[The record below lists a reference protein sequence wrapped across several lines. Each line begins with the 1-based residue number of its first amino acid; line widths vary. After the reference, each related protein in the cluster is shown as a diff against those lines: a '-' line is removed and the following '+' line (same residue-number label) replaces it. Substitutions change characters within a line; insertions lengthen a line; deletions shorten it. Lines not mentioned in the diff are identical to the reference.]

1 MGIDDLA
8 GALGGAMSDGAHA
21 LEAERLAP
29 LRNGEGAAEGP
40 KKKSRG
46 QEPRRASTS
55 SQPAGLEEVEAALS
69 QHISTL
75 DPGEIPTLD
84 FGLARLVR
92 QLVRERR
99 NGGSPEPPTQALDPA
114 LLDDTV
120 ERIRRHLIVADEQA
134 DAMALWVLGAHA
146 FDCFDVSP
154 PLHIASP
161 VRRTGKTRA
170 LDTLGMLVPKP
181 WGPIVQPSEAVLYR
195 FIQSAQPTLLLDEV
209 GSIFGR
215 KAEQVEGVRALLN
228 AGNQRGT
235 TVPRCVGTSNEIVH
249 FSIYCPKVLAG
260 IGSSR
265 HDQRPLDPDP
275 HEAEA
280 PQREGRADPK
290 AHASRRARASRGDRS
305 LGGQPEGGR
314 HRVGVGGGRAAR

>member
-1 MGIDDLA
+1 MTSRVRSVA
-8 GALGGAMSDGAHA
+8 RCRTRPM
-21 LEAERLAP
+21 RLRPSGWPPYATG
-29 LRNGEGAAEGP
+29 RARQRGP

-146 FDCFDVSP
+146 FDWFDVSP

-181 WGPIVQPSEAVLYR
+181 WDRSSSPAKPSSIASSR
-195 FIQSAQPTLLLDEV
+195 AHSRRCSWTRSTPSSAGRRSRSRGAGASQRRQPT
-209 GSIFGR
+209 
-215 KAEQVEGVRALLN
+215 
-228 AGNQRGT
+228 
-235 TVPRCVGTSNEIVH
+235 
-249 FSIYCPKVLAG
+249 
-260 IGSSR
+260 R
-265 HDQRPLDPDP
+265 HHGAPLRRHLERDRPLL
-275 HEAEA
+275 H
-280 PQREGRADPK
+280 
-290 AHASRRARASRGDRS
+290 
-305 LGGQPEGGR
+305 LLPEGAGR
-314 HRVGVGGGRAAR
+314 DGRSPTRSATARSRST